1 MRKIPA
7 LRVLMIMCVAL
18 LMWLAL
24 SRRSRVF
31 LIVALWLTVV
41 IDYFVRRSTII
52 PPHIRVN
59 EPYHRASALV
69 VFLLIFIFLLF
80 ALFSSSGH
88 ISDIWGVA
96 GLDVVPVVLFILY
109 LFRRSAICG
118 NGVWHWW
125 KLHTWD
131 EFESYAWT
139 TRDDGAAVVLKQR
152 ERFQKSFASPRFVRL
167 IVPLENSEAA
177 KQLLEANLASSPSE
191 PVKA

>member
-1 MRKIPA
+1 MRTI
-7 LRVLMIMCVAL
+7 LRVLLIPWVAV

-24 SRRSRVF
+24 SGRFPVF
-31 LIVALWLTVV
+31 VIVAVILTMV
-41 IDYFVRRSTII
+41 IDYFVRRSSII

-59 EPYHRASALV
+59 EPYHRASALM
-69 VFLLIFIFLLF
+69 VFLLIFIFSVF

-88 ISDIWGVA
+88 ISYIRAVA
-96 GLDVVPVVLFILY
+96 PCFFVLVVLFLLY
-109 LFRRSAICG
+109 LFGRSEICG
-118 NGVWHWW
+118 NGIWHWR

-131 EFESYAWT
+131 EFESYSWT

-152 ERFQKSFASPRFVRL
+152 ERFREAFASRFVRL
-167 IVPLENSEAA
+167 IVPRENSEAA